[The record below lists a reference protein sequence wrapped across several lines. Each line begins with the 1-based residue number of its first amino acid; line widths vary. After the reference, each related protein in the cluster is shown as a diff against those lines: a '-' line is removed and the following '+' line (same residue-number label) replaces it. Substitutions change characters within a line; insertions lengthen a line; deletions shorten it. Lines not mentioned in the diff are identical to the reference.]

1 MRLIFDE
8 NRERHHIVRSVTAET
23 EFDDVKFILTA
34 LCGETQRTHE
44 LDFFEKSMLPA
55 CRGCAERW
63 PSG

>member
-34 LCGETQRTHE
+34 LCGETQRTH
-44 LDFFEKSMLPA
+44 
-55 CRGCAERW
+55 
-63 PSG
+63 